1 MSDNQNNKIEFPVD
15 LVYLWVDGS
24 DKEWLA
30 KKQLYLKTSEKFL
43 KEEAVAECRAKD
55 NDELKMSLRCVEKYL
70 PWINKIFIV
79 TDNQIPKWLD
89 TTNPRIKVIFHKD
102 FIPEKI
108 LPTFNS
114 SAIELYLHLIPGLSE
129 HFLYANDD
137 MFINCKLSPEF
148 FFTSDGKPIIR
159 MQKSLCKKLASKST
173 YSYMVLK
180 MQELINKRFGKYYN
194 FEPHHN
200 IDSYTKTICLKCE
213 QEFAKEYKTRE
224 QYRFRADEDTHRS
237 IISYYALATGQ
248 AKLKV
253 IPRTDFHLP
262 FGTTFFNKLTGRYG
276 VDSKY
281 LGIEKSDLEKRFYYV
296 NPKLFCFN
304 DNDRAAEFDRINAK
318 KFLKKLLPEKSSF
331 EKDVENPLI
340 SIIVPV
346 YNVEKYLRQC
356 LETLINQTYKNIEI
370 ICINNGSTDKSSEIL
385 VEFTQKDS
393 RVKIITQEKSGVS
406 TARNSGLKIASG
418 DYIMFV
424 DSDDWTEIDACEKL
438 VSEAQLTGTD
448 VVLFSHYDVFP
459 NSKNL
464 YDISKNCKK
473 SYYKFDNIDDY
484 IKNIIYAPGILCD
497 KFYRKDF
504 IKNITFISGL
514 AQAEDMLFWFEVLY
528 NKPAI
533 SVLNKPLYNYRN
545 ISASSI
551 LNTFESSIK
560 KYDKTYELLKQSNLF
575 KNASKEGQMYLTDK
589 CMNYFCWMWVKH
601 KNKRDIIFAEIQ
613 KYLKEYDNFD
623 KISVKNLTNYKKLQK
638 IIKSYKNR
646 KFNEF
651 VGKIFSIR
659 NDAAREYKIITL
671 LGLEYKKPIAQ
682 RGSIN

>member
-30 KKQLYLKTSEKFL
+30 KKELYLKNSGKIL
-43 KEEAVAECRAKD
+43 GNEAVAECRAKD
-55 NDELKMSLRCVEKYL
+55 NDELKMSLRCVEKYM

-89 TTNPRIKVIFHKD
+89 TTNPKIQVVFHKD
-102 FIPEKI
+102 FMPEEI

-114 SAIELYLHLIPGLSE
+114 ASIEMYLHKIPNLSE
-129 HFLYANDD
+129 HFIYANDD
-137 MFINCKLSPEF
+137 MFINQKLTPDF
-148 FFTSDGKPIIR
+148 FFTKEGMPVIR
-159 MQKSLCKKLASKST
+159 LQKSICKKLAEKSV
-173 YSYMVLK
+173 YSYTILK
-180 MQELINKRFGKYYN
+180 MQELIKQEYGIFYDL
-194 FEPHHN
+194 EPHHN
-200 IDSYTKTICLKCE
+200 LDTYTKSICSECE
-213 QEFAKEYKTRE
+213 NKFEYVTNNKFRE
-224 QYRFRADEDTHRS
+224 KNDTQRS
-237 IISYYALATGQ
+237 LISFYALATGQ

-262 FGTTFFNKLTGRYG
+262 FGTTLFNKLTGRYG

-304 DNDRAAEFDRINAK
+304 DNDRAAESDRINAK
-318 KFLKKLLPEKSSF
+318 RFLRKLMPEKSSF
-331 EKDVENPLI
+331 EKEVENPLI

-356 LETLINQTYKNIEI
+356 LESLINQTYKNIEI
-370 ICINNGSTDKSSEIL
+370 ICINNGSKDKSSEIL
-385 VEFTQKDS
+385 VEFAQKDS
-393 RVKIITQEKSGVS
+393 RIKIITQEKSGVS
-406 TARNSGLKIASG
+406 AARNSGLKIASG

-438 VSEAQLTGTD
+438 ITEAKLTGAD

-459 NSKNL
+459 NKKNL

-484 IKNIIYAPGILCD
+484 IKNIIYAPGILWD
-497 KFYRKDF
+497 KFCRKDF
-504 IKNITFISGL
+504 IENIAFIPDL
-514 AQAEDMLFWFEVLY
+514 AQSEDMLFWFEVLY

-533 SVLNKPLYNYRN
+533 SVFNQALYNYRN
-545 ISASSI
+545 ISVSSI
-551 LNTFESSIK
+551 LNAFENSIK
-560 KYDKTYELLKQSNLF
+560 KYGKAHELLKQSNLY
-575 KNASKEGQMYLTDK
+575 KNASKEGRMYLTDRN
-589 CMNYFCWMWVKH
+589 MNYFCWMWVKH
-601 KNKRDIIFAEIQ
+601 KNKRDIIFDEIQ
-613 KYLKEYDNFD
+613 KYLKEYNDFD
-623 KISVKNLTNYKKLQK
+623 KNSVKNLTNYKKLEK

-651 VGKIFSIR
+651 VGKIFSIK
-659 NDAAREYKIITL
+659 NDAKREYKIITL
-671 LGLEYKKPIAQ
+671 LGLEYKQPIAHK
-682 RGSIN
+682 GSI

>member
-30 KKQLYLKTSEKFL
+30 KKELYLKNSGKIL
-43 KEEAVAECRAKD
+43 GNEAVAECRAKD
-55 NDELKMSLRCVEKYL
+55 NDELKMSLRCVEKYM

-89 TTNPRIKVIFHKD
+89 TTNPKIQVVFHKD
-102 FIPEKI
+102 FMPEEI

-114 SAIELYLHLIPGLSE
+114 ASIEMYLHKIPNLSE
-129 HFLYANDD
+129 HFIYANDD
-137 MFINCKLSPEF
+137 MFINQKLTPDF
-148 FFTSDGKPIIR
+148 FFTKEGMPVIR
-159 MQKSLCKKLASKST
+159 LQKSICKKLAEKSV
-173 YSYMVLK
+173 YSYTILK
-180 MQELINKRFGKYYN
+180 MQELIKQEYGIFYDL
-194 FEPHHN
+194 EPHHN
-200 IDSYTKTICLKCE
+200 LDTYTKSICSECE
-213 QEFAKEYKTRE
+213 NKFEYVTNNKFRE
-224 QYRFRADEDTHRS
+224 KNDTQRS
-237 IISYYALATGQ
+237 LISLYALATGQ

-262 FGTTFFNKLTGRYG
+262 FGTTLFNKLTGRYG

-304 DNDRAAEFDRINAK
+304 DNDRAAESDRINAK
-318 KFLKKLLPEKSSF
+318 RFLRKLMPEKSSF

-356 LETLINQTYKNIEI
+356 LESLINQTYKNIEI

-385 VEFTQKDS
+385 VEFAQKDS
-393 RVKIITQEKSGVS
+393 RIKIITQEKSGVS
-406 TARNSGLKIASG
+406 AARNSGLKIASG

-438 VSEAQLTGTD
+438 ITEAKLTGAD

-459 NSKNL
+459 NKKNL

-484 IKNIIYAPGILCD
+484 IKNIIYAPGILWD
-497 KFYRKDF
+497 KFCRKDF
-504 IKNITFISGL
+504 IENIAFIPDL
-514 AQAEDMLFWFEVLY
+514 AQSEDMLFWFEVLY

-533 SVLNKPLYNYRN
+533 SVFNQALYNYRN
-545 ISASSI
+545 ISVSSI
-551 LNTFESSIK
+551 LNAFENSIK
-560 KYDKTYELLKQSNLF
+560 KYGKAHELLKQSNLY
-575 KNASKEGQMYLTDK
+575 KNASKEGRMYLTDRN
-589 CMNYFCWMWVKH
+589 MNYFCWMWVKH
-601 KNKRDIIFAEIQ
+601 KNKRDIIFDEIQ
-613 KYLKEYDNFD
+613 KYLKEYNDFD
-623 KISVKNLTNYKKLQK
+623 KNSVKNLTNYKKLKK

-651 VGKIFSIR
+651 VGKIFSIK
-659 NDAAREYKIITL
+659 NDAKREYKIITL
-671 LGLEYKKPIAQ
+671 LGLEYKQPIAHK
-682 RGSIN
+682 GSIS

>member
-1 MSDNQNNKIEFPVD
+1 MSGNQNNKIEFPVD

-24 DKEWLA
+24 DNEWLA
-30 KKQLYLKTSEKFL
+30 KKELYLKDSGGFL
-43 KEEAVAECRAKD
+43 GNEAVSECRSRD
-55 NDELKMSLRCVEKYL
+55 NDELKMSLRSIAKYL

-89 TTNPRIKVIFHKD
+89 TTNPKIQVVFHKD
-102 FIPEKI
+102 FIPENI

-114 SAIELYLHLIPGLSE
+114 ASIEMYLHRIPGLAE
-129 HFLYANDD
+129 HFIYANDD
-137 MFINCKLSPEF
+137 MFINSELPANF
-148 FFTSDGKPIIR
+148 FFTKNGLPIIR
-159 MQKSLCKKLASKST
+159 LQKSTCKKLAGKSI
-173 YSYMVLK
+173 YSYTVLK
-180 MQELINKRFGKYYN
+180 MQELIKQEYGIFYDL
-194 FEPHHN
+194 EPHHN
-200 IDSYTKTICLKCE
+200 IDTYTKSICLECE
-213 QEFAKEYKTRE
+213 NKFEYLTNNK
-224 QYRFRADEDTHRS
+224 FRGKNDTQRS
-237 IISYYALATGQ
+237 LISFYALATGQ

-304 DNDRAAEFDRINAK
+304 DNDRATESDRINAK
-318 KFLKKLLPEKSSF
+318 RFLRKLMPEKSYF
-331 EKDVENPLI
+331 EKDIENPLI

-356 LETLINQTYKNIEI
+356 LESLINQTYKNIEI
-370 ICINNGSTDKSSEIL
+370 ICINDGSTDKSSEIL

-438 VSEAQLTGTD
+438 VSGAQLTGTD

-514 AQAEDMLFWFEVLY
+514 AQSEDMLFWFEVLY

-575 KNASKEGQMYLTDK
+575 KNASKGGQMYLTDK

-638 IIKSYKNR
+638 IINSYKNR

-651 VGKIFSIR
+651 VGKIFSIK

>member
-30 KKQLYLKTSEKFL
+30 KKELYLENSGKIL
-43 KEEAVAECRAKD
+43 GNEAVAECRAKD
-55 NDELKMSLRCVEKYL
+55 NDELKMSLRCVEKYM

-89 TTNPRIKVIFHKD
+89 TTNPKIQVVFHKD
-102 FIPEKI
+102 FMPEEI

-114 SAIELYLHLIPGLSE
+114 ASIEMYLHKIPNLSE
-129 HFLYANDD
+129 HFIYANDD
-137 MFINCKLSPEF
+137 MFINQKLTPDF
-148 FFTSDGKPIIR
+148 FFTKEGMPVIR
-159 MQKSLCKKLASKST
+159 LQKSICKKLAEKSV
-173 YSYMVLK
+173 YSYTILK
-180 MQELINKRFGKYYN
+180 MQELIKQEYGIFYDL
-194 FEPHHN
+194 EPHHN
-200 IDSYTKTICLKCE
+200 LDTYTKSICSECE
-213 QEFAKEYKTRE
+213 NKFEYVTNNKFRE
-224 QYRFRADEDTHRS
+224 KNDTQRS
-237 IISYYALATGQ
+237 LISLYALATGQ

-262 FGTTFFNKLTGRYG
+262 FGTTLFNKLTGRYG

-304 DNDRAAEFDRINAK
+304 DNDRAAESDRINAK
-318 KFLKKLLPEKSSF
+318 RFLRKLMPEKSSF

-356 LETLINQTYKNIEI
+356 LESLINQTYKNIEI

-385 VEFTQKDS
+385 VEFAQKDS
-393 RVKIITQEKSGVS
+393 RIKIITQEKSGVS
-406 TARNSGLKIASG
+406 AARNSGLKIASG

-438 VSEAQLTGTD
+438 ITEAKLTGAD

-459 NSKNL
+459 NKKNL

-484 IKNIIYAPGILCD
+484 IKNIIYAPGILWD
-497 KFYRKDF
+497 KFCRKDF
-504 IKNITFISGL
+504 IKNIAFIPDL
-514 AQAEDMLFWFEVLY
+514 AQSEDMLFWFEVLY

-533 SVLNKPLYNYRN
+533 SVFNQALYNYRN
-545 ISASSI
+545 ISVSSI
-551 LNTFESSIK
+551 LNAFENSIK
-560 KYDKTYELLKQSNLF
+560 KYGKAHELLKQSNLF
-575 KNASKEGQMYLTDK
+575 KNASKEGQMYLTDRN
-589 CMNYFCWMWVKH
+589 MNYFCWMWVKH

-613 KYLKEYDNFD
+613 KYLTEYNDYD
-623 KISVKNLTNYKKLQK
+623 KKSVKNLTNHKKLKK
-638 IIKSYKNR
+638 IIKSYRNR

-651 VGKIFSIR
+651 VGKIFSIK

-671 LGLEYKKPIAQ
+671 LGLEYKQPIAH
-682 RGSIN
+682 RGSIS

>member
-30 KKQLYLKTSEKFL
+30 KKELYLKNSGKIL
-43 KEEAVAECRAKD
+43 GNEAVAECRAKD
-55 NDELKMSLRCVEKYL
+55 NDELKMSLRCVEKYM

-89 TTNPRIKVIFHKD
+89 TTNPKIQVVFHKD
-102 FIPEKI
+102 FMPEEI

-114 SAIELYLHLIPGLSE
+114 ASIEMYLHKIPNLSE
-129 HFLYANDD
+129 HFIYANDD
-137 MFINCKLSPEF
+137 MFINQKLTPDF
-148 FFTSDGKPIIR
+148 FFTKEGMPVIR
-159 MQKSLCKKLASKST
+159 LQKSICKKLAEKSV
-173 YSYMVLK
+173 YSYTILK
-180 MQELINKRFGKYYN
+180 MQELIKQEYGIFYDL
-194 FEPHHN
+194 EPHHN
-200 IDSYTKTICLKCE
+200 LDTYTKSICSECE
-213 QEFAKEYKTRE
+213 NKFEYVTNNKFRE
-224 QYRFRADEDTHRS
+224 KNDTQRS
-237 IISYYALATGQ
+237 LISLYALATGQ

-262 FGTTFFNKLTGRYG
+262 FGTTLFNKLTGRYG

-304 DNDRAAEFDRINAK
+304 DNDRAAESDRINAK
-318 KFLKKLLPEKSSF
+318 RFLRKLMPEKSSF
-331 EKDVENPLI
+331 EKEVENPLI

-356 LETLINQTYKNIEI
+356 LESLINQTYKNIEI
-370 ICINNGSTDKSSEIL
+370 ICINNGSKDKSSEIL
-385 VEFTQKDS
+385 VEFAQKDS
-393 RVKIITQEKSGVS
+393 RIKIITQEKSGVS
-406 TARNSGLKIASG
+406 AARNSGLKIASG

-424 DSDDWTEIDACEKL
+424 DSDDWAEIDACEKL
-438 VSEAQLTGTD
+438 ITEAKLTGAD

-459 NSKNL
+459 NKKNL

-484 IKNIIYAPGILCD
+484 IKNIIYAPGILWD
-497 KFYRKDF
+497 KFCRKDF
-504 IKNITFISGL
+504 IENIAFIPDL
-514 AQAEDMLFWFEVLY
+514 AQSEDMLFWFEVLY

-533 SVLNKPLYNYRN
+533 SVFNQALYNYRN
-545 ISASSI
+545 ISVSSI
-551 LNTFESSIK
+551 LNAFENSIK
-560 KYDKTYELLKQSNLF
+560 KYGKAHELLKQSNLY
-575 KNASKEGQMYLTDK
+575 KNASKEGRMYLTDRN
-589 CMNYFCWMWVKH
+589 MNYFCWMWVKH
-601 KNKRDIIFAEIQ
+601 KNKRDIIFDEIQ
-613 KYLKEYDNFD
+613 KYLKEYNDFD
-623 KISVKNLTNYKKLQK
+623 KNSVKNLTNYKKLKK

-651 VGKIFSIR
+651 VGKIFSIK
-659 NDAAREYKIITL
+659 NDAKREYKIITL
-671 LGLEYKKPIAQ
+671 LGLEYKQPIAHK
-682 RGSIN
+682 GSI

>member
-30 KKQLYLKTSEKFL
+30 KKELYLKNSGKIL
-43 KEEAVAECRAKD
+43 GNEAVAECRAKD
-55 NDELKMSLRCVEKYL
+55 NDELKMSLRCVEKYM

-89 TTNPRIKVIFHKD
+89 TTNPKIQVVFHKD
-102 FIPEKI
+102 FMPEEI

-114 SAIELYLHLIPGLSE
+114 ASIEMYLHKIPNLSE
-129 HFLYANDD
+129 HFIYANDD
-137 MFINCKLSPEF
+137 MFINQKLTPDF
-148 FFTSDGKPIIR
+148 FFTKEGMPVIR
-159 MQKSLCKKLASKST
+159 LQKSICKKLAEKSV
-173 YSYMVLK
+173 YSYTILK
-180 MQELINKRFGKYYN
+180 MQELIKQEYGIFYDL
-194 FEPHHN
+194 EPHHN
-200 IDSYTKTICLKCE
+200 LDTYTKSICSECE
-213 QEFAKEYKTRE
+213 NKFEYVTNNKFRE
-224 QYRFRADEDTHRS
+224 KNDTQRS
-237 IISYYALATGQ
+237 LISLYALATGQ

-262 FGTTFFNKLTGRYG
+262 FGTTLFNKLTGRYG

-304 DNDRAAEFDRINAK
+304 DNDRAAESDRINAK
-318 KFLKKLLPEKSSF
+318 RFLRKLMPEKSSF
-331 EKDVENPLI
+331 EKEVENPLI

-356 LETLINQTYKNIEI
+356 LENLINQTYKNIEI

-385 VEFTQKDS
+385 VEFAQKDS
-393 RVKIITQEKSGVS
+393 RIKIITQEKSGVS
-406 TARNSGLKIASG
+406 AARNSGLKIASG

-438 VSEAQLTGTD
+438 ITEAKLTGAD

-459 NSKNL
+459 NKKNL

-484 IKNIIYAPGILCD
+484 IKNIIYAPGILWD
-497 KFYRKDF
+497 KFCRKDF
-504 IKNITFISGL
+504 IENIAFIPDL
-514 AQAEDMLFWFEVLY
+514 AQSEDMLFWFEVLY

-533 SVLNKPLYNYRN
+533 SVFNQALYNYRN
-545 ISASSI
+545 ISVSSI
-551 LNTFESSIK
+551 LNAFENSIK
-560 KYDKTYELLKQSNLF
+560 KYGKAHELLKQSNLY
-575 KNASKEGQMYLTDK
+575 KNASKEGRMYLTDRN
-589 CMNYFCWMWVKH
+589 MNYFCWMWVKH
-601 KNKRDIIFAEIQ
+601 KNKRDIIFDEIQ
-613 KYLKEYDNFD
+613 KYLKEYNDFD
-623 KISVKNLTNYKKLQK
+623 KNSVKNLTNYKKLKK

-651 VGKIFSIR
+651 VGKIFSIK
-659 NDAAREYKIITL
+659 NDAKREYKIITL
-671 LGLEYKKPIAQ
+671 LGLEYKQPIAHK
-682 RGSIN
+682 GSI

>member
-30 KKQLYLKTSEKFL
+30 KKELYLKNSGKIL
-43 KEEAVAECRAKD
+43 GNEAVAECRAKD
-55 NDELKMSLRCVEKYL
+55 NDELKISLRCVEKYM

-89 TTNPRIKVIFHKD
+89 TTNPKIQVVFHKD
-102 FIPEKI
+102 FMPEEI

-114 SAIELYLHLIPGLSE
+114 ASIEMYLHKIPNLSE
-129 HFLYANDD
+129 HFIYANDD
-137 MFINCKLSPEF
+137 MFINQKLTPDF
-148 FFTSDGKPIIR
+148 FFTKEGMPVIR
-159 MQKSLCKKLASKST
+159 LQKSICKKLAEKSV
-173 YSYMVLK
+173 YSYTILK
-180 MQELINKRFGKYYN
+180 MQELIKQEYGIFYDL
-194 FEPHHN
+194 EPHHN
-200 IDSYTKTICLKCE
+200 LDTYTKSICSECE
-213 QEFAKEYKTRE
+213 NKFEYVTNNKFRE
-224 QYRFRADEDTHRS
+224 KNDTQRS
-237 IISYYALATGQ
+237 LISLYALATGQ

-262 FGTTFFNKLTGRYG
+262 FGTTLFNKLTGRYG

-304 DNDRAAEFDRINAK
+304 DNDRAAESDRINAK
-318 KFLKKLLPEKSSF
+318 RFLRKLMPEKSSF
-331 EKDVENPLI
+331 EKEVENPLI

-356 LETLINQTYKNIEI
+356 LESLINQTYKNIEI
-370 ICINNGSTDKSSEIL
+370 ICINNGSKDKSSEIL
-385 VEFTQKDS
+385 VEFAQKDS
-393 RVKIITQEKSGVS
+393 RIKIITQEKSGVS
-406 TARNSGLKIASG
+406 AARNSGLKIASG

-438 VSEAQLTGTD
+438 ITEAKLTGAD

-459 NSKNL
+459 NKKNL

-484 IKNIIYAPGILCD
+484 IKNIIYAPGILWD
-497 KFYRKDF
+497 KFCRKDF
-504 IKNITFISGL
+504 IENIAFIPDL
-514 AQAEDMLFWFEVLY
+514 AQSEDMLFWFEVLY

-533 SVLNKPLYNYRN
+533 SVFNQALYNYRN
-545 ISASSI
+545 ISVSSI
-551 LNTFESSIK
+551 LNAFENSIK
-560 KYDKTYELLKQSNLF
+560 KYGKAHELLKQSNLY
-575 KNASKEGQMYLTDK
+575 KNASKEGRMYLTDRN
-589 CMNYFCWMWVKH
+589 MNYFCWMWVKH
-601 KNKRDIIFAEIQ
+601 KNKRDIIFDEIQ
-613 KYLKEYDNFD
+613 KYLKEYNDFD
-623 KISVKNLTNYKKLQK
+623 KNSVKNLTNYKKLEK

-651 VGKIFSIR
+651 VGKIFSIK
-659 NDAAREYKIITL
+659 NDAKREYKIITL
-671 LGLEYKKPIAQ
+671 LGLEYKQPIAHK
-682 RGSIN
+682 GSI

>member
-30 KKQLYLKTSEKFL
+30 KKELYLKNSGKIL
-43 KEEAVAECRAKD
+43 GNEAVAECRAKD
-55 NDELKMSLRCVEKYL
+55 NDELKISLRCVEKYM

-89 TTNPRIKVIFHKD
+89 TTNPKIQVVFHKD
-102 FIPEKI
+102 FMPEEI

-114 SAIELYLHLIPGLSE
+114 ASIEMYLHKIPNLSE
-129 HFLYANDD
+129 HFIYANDD
-137 MFINCKLSPEF
+137 MFINQKLTPDF
-148 FFTSDGKPIIR
+148 FFTKEGMPVIR
-159 MQKSLCKKLASKST
+159 LQKSICKKLAEKSV
-173 YSYMVLK
+173 YSYTILK
-180 MQELINKRFGKYYN
+180 MQELIKQEYGIFYDL
-194 FEPHHN
+194 EPHHN
-200 IDSYTKTICLKCE
+200 LDTYTKSICSECE
-213 QEFAKEYKTRE
+213 NKFEYVTNNKFRE
-224 QYRFRADEDTHRS
+224 KNDTQRS
-237 IISYYALATGQ
+237 LISLYALATGQ

-262 FGTTFFNKLTGRYG
+262 FGTTLFNKLTGRYG

-304 DNDRAAEFDRINAK
+304 DNDRAAESDRINAK
-318 KFLKKLLPEKSSF
+318 RFLRKLMPEKSSF
-331 EKDVENPLI
+331 EKEVENPLI

-356 LETLINQTYKNIEI
+356 LESLINQTYKNIEI

-385 VEFTQKDS
+385 VEFAQKDS
-393 RVKIITQEKSGVS
+393 RIKIITQEKSGVS
-406 TARNSGLKIASG
+406 AARNSGLKIASG

-438 VSEAQLTGTD
+438 ITEAKLTGAD

-459 NSKNL
+459 NKKNL

-484 IKNIIYAPGILCD
+484 IKNIIYAPGILWD
-497 KFYRKDF
+497 KFCRKDF
-504 IKNITFISGL
+504 IENIAFIPDL
-514 AQAEDMLFWFEVLY
+514 AQSEDMLFWFEVLY
-528 NKPAI
+528 NKPVI
-533 SVLNKPLYNYRN
+533 SVFNQALYNYRN
-545 ISASSI
+545 ISVSSI
-551 LNTFESSIK
+551 LNAFENSIK
-560 KYDKTYELLKQSNLF
+560 KYGKAHELLKQSNLY
-575 KNASKEGQMYLTDK
+575 KNASKEGRMYLTDRN
-589 CMNYFCWMWVKH
+589 MNYFCWMWVKH
-601 KNKRDIIFAEIQ
+601 KNKRDIIFDEIQ
-613 KYLKEYDNFD
+613 KYLKEYNDFD
-623 KISVKNLTNYKKLQK
+623 KNSVKNLTNYKKLEK

-651 VGKIFSIR
+651 VGKIFSIK
-659 NDAAREYKIITL
+659 NDAKREYKIITL
-671 LGLEYKKPIAQ
+671 LGLEYKQPIAHK
-682 RGSIN
+682 GSI

>member
-30 KKQLYLKTSEKFL
+30 KKELYLKNSGKIL
-43 KEEAVAECRAKD
+43 GNEAVAECRAKD
-55 NDELKMSLRCVEKYL
+55 NDELKMSLRCVEKYM

-89 TTNPRIKVIFHKD
+89 TTNPKIQVVFHKD
-102 FIPEKI
+102 FMPEEI

-114 SAIELYLHLIPGLSE
+114 ASIEMYLHKIPNLSE
-129 HFLYANDD
+129 HFIYANDD
-137 MFINCKLSPEF
+137 MFINQKLTPDF
-148 FFTSDGKPIIR
+148 FFTKEGMPVIR
-159 MQKSLCKKLASKST
+159 LQKSICKKLAEKSV
-173 YSYMVLK
+173 YSYTILK
-180 MQELINKRFGKYYN
+180 MQELIKQEYGIFYDL
-194 FEPHHN
+194 EPHHN
-200 IDSYTKTICLKCE
+200 LDTYTKSICSECE
-213 QEFAKEYKTRE
+213 NKFEYVTNNKFRE
-224 QYRFRADEDTHRS
+224 KNDTQRS
-237 IISYYALATGQ
+237 LISLYALATGQ

-262 FGTTFFNKLTGRYG
+262 FGTTLFNKLTGRYG

-304 DNDRAAEFDRINAK
+304 DNDRAAESDRINAK
-318 KFLKKLLPEKSSF
+318 RFLRKLMPEKSSF
-331 EKDVENPLI
+331 EKEVENPLI

-356 LETLINQTYKNIEI
+356 LESLINQTYKNIEI
-370 ICINNGSTDKSSEIL
+370 ICINNGSKDKSSEIL
-385 VEFTQKDS
+385 VEFAQKDS
-393 RVKIITQEKSGVS
+393 RIKIITQEKSGVS
-406 TARNSGLKIASG
+406 AARNSGLKIASG

-438 VSEAQLTGTD
+438 ITEAKLTGAD

-459 NSKNL
+459 NKKNL

-484 IKNIIYAPGILCD
+484 IKNIIYAPGILWD
-497 KFYRKDF
+497 KFCRKDF
-504 IKNITFISGL
+504 IENIAFIPDL
-514 AQAEDMLFWFEVLY
+514 AQSEDMLFWFEVLY

-533 SVLNKPLYNYRN
+533 SVFNQALYNYRN
-545 ISASSI
+545 ISVSSI
-551 LNTFESSIK
+551 LNAFENSIK
-560 KYDKTYELLKQSNLF
+560 KYGKAHELLKQSNLY
-575 KNASKEGQMYLTDK
+575 KNASKEGRMYLTDRN
-589 CMNYFCWMWVKH
+589 MNYFCWMWVKH
-601 KNKRDIIFAEIQ
+601 KNKRDIIFDEIQ
-613 KYLKEYDNFD
+613 KYLKEYNDFD
-623 KISVKNLTNYKKLQK
+623 KNSVKNLTNYKKLEK

-651 VGKIFSIR
+651 VGKIFSIK
-659 NDAAREYKIITL
+659 NDAKREYKIITL
-671 LGLEYKKPIAQ
+671 LGLEYKQPIAHK
-682 RGSIN
+682 GSI

>member
-30 KKQLYLKTSEKFL
+30 KKELYLKNSGKIL
-43 KEEAVAECRAKD
+43 GNEAVAECRAKD
-55 NDELKMSLRCVEKYL
+55 NDELKISLRCVEKYM

-89 TTNPRIKVIFHKD
+89 TTNPKIQVVFHKD
-102 FIPEKI
+102 FMPEEI

-114 SAIELYLHLIPGLSE
+114 ASIEMYLHKIPNLSE
-129 HFLYANDD
+129 HFIYANDD
-137 MFINCKLSPEF
+137 MFINQKLTPDF
-148 FFTSDGKPIIR
+148 FFTKEGMPVIR
-159 MQKSLCKKLASKST
+159 LQKSICKKLAEKSV
-173 YSYMVLK
+173 YSYTILK
-180 MQELINKRFGKYYN
+180 MQELIKQEYGIFYDL
-194 FEPHHN
+194 EPHHN
-200 IDSYTKTICLKCE
+200 LDTYTKSICSECE
-213 QEFAKEYKTRE
+213 NKFEYVTNNKFRE
-224 QYRFRADEDTHRS
+224 KNDTQRS
-237 IISYYALATGQ
+237 LISLYALATGQ

-262 FGTTFFNKLTGRYG
+262 FGTTLFNKLTGRYG

-304 DNDRAAEFDRINAK
+304 DNDRAAESDRINAK
-318 KFLKKLLPEKSSF
+318 RFLRKLMPEKSSF
-331 EKDVENPLI
+331 EKEVENPLI

-356 LETLINQTYKNIEI
+356 LESLINQTYKNIEI
-370 ICINNGSTDKSSEIL
+370 ICINNGSKDKSSEIL
-385 VEFTQKDS
+385 VEFAQKDS
-393 RVKIITQEKSGVS
+393 RIKIITQEKSGVS
-406 TARNSGLKIASG
+406 AARNSGLKIASG

-438 VSEAQLTGTD
+438 ITEAKLTGAD

-459 NSKNL
+459 NKKNL

-484 IKNIIYAPGILCD
+484 IKNIIYAPGILWD
-497 KFYRKDF
+497 KFCRKDF
-504 IKNITFISGL
+504 IENIAFIPDL
-514 AQAEDMLFWFEVLY
+514 AQSEDMLFWFEVLY
-528 NKPAI
+528 NKPVI
-533 SVLNKPLYNYRN
+533 SVFNQALYNYRN
-545 ISASSI
+545 ISVSSI
-551 LNTFESSIK
+551 LNAFENSIK
-560 KYDKTYELLKQSNLF
+560 KYGKAHELLKQSNLY
-575 KNASKEGQMYLTDK
+575 KNASKEGRMYLTDRN
-589 CMNYFCWMWVKH
+589 MNYFCWMWVKH
-601 KNKRDIIFAEIQ
+601 KNKRDIIFDEIQ
-613 KYLKEYDNFD
+613 KYLKEYNDFD
-623 KISVKNLTNYKKLQK
+623 KNSVKNLTNYKKLEK

-651 VGKIFSIR
+651 VGKIFSIK
-659 NDAAREYKIITL
+659 NDAKREYKIITL
-671 LGLEYKKPIAQ
+671 LGLEYKQPIAHK
-682 RGSIN
+682 GSI

>member
-30 KKQLYLKTSEKFL
+30 KKELYLKNSGKIL
-43 KEEAVAECRAKD
+43 GNEAVAECRAKD
-55 NDELKMSLRCVEKYL
+55 NDELKMSLRCVEKYM

-89 TTNPRIKVIFHKD
+89 TTNPKIQVVFHKD
-102 FIPEKI
+102 FMPEEI

-114 SAIELYLHLIPGLSE
+114 ASIEMYLHKIPNLSE
-129 HFLYANDD
+129 HFIYANDD
-137 MFINCKLSPEF
+137 MFINQKLTPDF
-148 FFTSDGKPIIR
+148 FFTKEGMPVIR
-159 MQKSLCKKLASKST
+159 LQKSICKKLAEKSV
-173 YSYMVLK
+173 YSYTILK
-180 MQELINKRFGKYYN
+180 MQELIKQEYGIFYDL
-194 FEPHHN
+194 EPHHN
-200 IDSYTKTICLKCE
+200 LDTYTKSICSGCE
-213 QEFAKEYKTRE
+213 NKFEYVTNNKFRE
-224 QYRFRADEDTHRS
+224 KNDTQRS
-237 IISYYALATGQ
+237 LISFYALATGQ

-262 FGTTFFNKLTGRYG
+262 FGTTLFNKLTGRYG

-304 DNDRAAEFDRINAK
+304 DNDRAAESDRINAK
-318 KFLKKLLPEKSSF
+318 RFLSKLMPEKSSF

-356 LETLINQTYKNIEI
+356 LESLINQTYKNIEI

-385 VEFTQKDS
+385 VEFAQKDS
-393 RVKIITQEKSGVS
+393 RIKIITQEKSGVS
-406 TARNSGLKIASG
+406 AARNSGLKIASG

-438 VSEAQLTGTD
+438 ITEAKLTGAD
-448 VVLFSHYDVFP
+448 VVLFSHYDIFP
-459 NSKNL
+459 NKKNL

-484 IKNIIYAPGILCD
+484 IKNIIYAPGILWD
-497 KFYRKDF
+497 KFCRKDF
-504 IKNITFISGL
+504 IENIAFIPDL
-514 AQAEDMLFWFEVLY
+514 AQSEDMLFWFEVLY
-528 NKPAI
+528 NKPVI
-533 SVLNKPLYNYRN
+533 SVFNQPLYNYRN
-545 ISASSI
+545 ISVSSI
-551 LNTFESSIK
+551 LNAFENSIK
-560 KYDKTYELLKQSNLF
+560 KYGKAHELLKQSNLY
-575 KNASKEGQMYLTDK
+575 KNASKEGRMYLTDRN
-589 CMNYFCWMWVKH
+589 MNYFCWMWVKH
-601 KNKRDIIFAEIQ
+601 KNKRDIIFDEIQ
-613 KYLKEYDNFD
+613 KYLKEYNDFD
-623 KISVKNLTNYKKLQK
+623 KNSVKNLTNYKKLKK

-651 VGKIFSIR
+651 VGKIFSIK
-659 NDAAREYKIITL
+659 NDAKREYKIITL
-671 LGLEYKKPIAQ
+671 LGLEYKQPIAH
-682 RGSIN
+682 RGSIS

>member
-30 KKQLYLKTSEKFL
+30 KKELYLKNSGKIL
-43 KEEAVAECRAKD
+43 GNEAVAECRAKD
-55 NDELKMSLRCVEKYL
+55 NDELKMSLRCVEKYM

-89 TTNPRIKVIFHKD
+89 TTNPKIQVVFHKD
-102 FIPEKI
+102 FMPEEI

-114 SAIELYLHLIPGLSE
+114 ASIEMYLHKIPNLSE
-129 HFLYANDD
+129 HFIYANDD
-137 MFINCKLSPEF
+137 MFINQKLTPDF
-148 FFTSDGKPIIR
+148 FFTKEGMPVIR
-159 MQKSLCKKLASKST
+159 LQKSICKKLAEKSV
-173 YSYMVLK
+173 YSYTILK
-180 MQELINKRFGKYYN
+180 MQELIKQEYGIFYDL
-194 FEPHHN
+194 EPHHN
-200 IDSYTKTICLKCE
+200 LDTYTKSICSECE
-213 QEFAKEYKTRE
+213 NKFEYVTNNKFRE
-224 QYRFRADEDTHRS
+224 KNDTQRS
-237 IISYYALATGQ
+237 LISLYALATGQ

-262 FGTTFFNKLTGRYG
+262 FGTTLFNKLTGRYG

-304 DNDRAAEFDRINAK
+304 DNDRAAESDRINAK
-318 KFLKKLLPEKSSF
+318 RFLRKLMPEKSSF
-331 EKDVENPLI
+331 EKEVENPLI

-356 LETLINQTYKNIEI
+356 LESLINQTYKNIEI

-385 VEFTQKDS
+385 VEFAQKDS
-393 RVKIITQEKSGVS
+393 RIKIITQEKSGVS
-406 TARNSGLKIASG
+406 AARNSGLKIASG

-438 VSEAQLTGTD
+438 ITEAKLTGAD

-459 NSKNL
+459 NKKNL

-484 IKNIIYAPGILCD
+484 IKNIIYAPGILWD
-497 KFYRKDF
+497 KFCRKDF
-504 IKNITFISGL
+504 IENIAFIPDL
-514 AQAEDMLFWFEVLY
+514 AQSEDMLFWFEVLY
-528 NKPAI
+528 NKPVI
-533 SVLNKPLYNYRN
+533 SVFNQALYNYRN
-545 ISASSI
+545 ISVSSI
-551 LNTFESSIK
+551 LNAFENSIK
-560 KYDKTYELLKQSNLF
+560 KYGKAHELLKQSNLY
-575 KNASKEGQMYLTDK
+575 KNASKEGRMYLTDRN
-589 CMNYFCWMWVKH
+589 MNYFCWMWVKH
-601 KNKRDIIFAEIQ
+601 KNKRDIIFDEIQ
-613 KYLKEYDNFD
+613 KYLKEYNDFD
-623 KISVKNLTNYKKLQK
+623 KNSVKNLTNYKKLEK

-651 VGKIFSIR
+651 VGKIFSIK
-659 NDAAREYKIITL
+659 NDAKREYKIITL
-671 LGLEYKKPIAQ
+671 LGLEYKQPIAHK
-682 RGSIN
+682 GSI

>member
-30 KKQLYLKTSEKFL
+30 KKELYLKNSGKIL
-43 KEEAVAECRAKD
+43 GNEAVAECRAKD
-55 NDELKMSLRCVEKYL
+55 NDELKMSLRCVEKYM

-89 TTNPRIKVIFHKD
+89 TTNPKIQVVFHKD
-102 FIPEKI
+102 FMPEEI

-114 SAIELYLHLIPGLSE
+114 ASIEMYLHKIPNLSE
-129 HFLYANDD
+129 HFIYANDD
-137 MFINCKLSPEF
+137 MFINQKLTPDF
-148 FFTSDGKPIIR
+148 FFTKEGMPVIR
-159 MQKSLCKKLASKST
+159 LQKSICKKLAEKSV
-173 YSYMVLK
+173 YSYTILK
-180 MQELINKRFGKYYN
+180 MQELIKQEYGIFYDL
-194 FEPHHN
+194 EPHHN
-200 IDSYTKTICLKCE
+200 LDTYTKSICSECE
-213 QEFAKEYKTRE
+213 NKFEYVTNNKFRE
-224 QYRFRADEDTHRS
+224 KNDTQRS
-237 IISYYALATGQ
+237 LISLYALATGQ

-262 FGTTFFNKLTGRYG
+262 FGTTLFNKLTGRYG

-304 DNDRAAEFDRINAK
+304 DNDRAAESDRINAK
-318 KFLKKLLPEKSSF
+318 RFLRKLMPEKSSF
-331 EKDVENPLI
+331 EKEVENPLI

-356 LETLINQTYKNIEI
+356 LESLINQTYKNIEI
-370 ICINNGSTDKSSEIL
+370 ICINNGSKDKSSEIL
-385 VEFTQKDS
+385 VEFAQKDS
-393 RVKIITQEKSGVS
+393 RIKIITQEKSGVS
-406 TARNSGLKIASG
+406 AARNSGLKIASG

-438 VSEAQLTGTD
+438 ITEAKLTGAD
-448 VVLFSHYDVFP
+448 VVLFSHYDIFP
-459 NSKNL
+459 NKKNL

-484 IKNIIYAPGILCD
+484 IKNIIYAPGILWD
-497 KFYRKDF
+497 KFCRKDF
-504 IKNITFISGL
+504 IENIAFIPDL
-514 AQAEDMLFWFEVLY
+514 AQSEDMLFWFEVLY

-533 SVLNKPLYNYRN
+533 SVFNQALYNYRN
-545 ISASSI
+545 ISVSSI
-551 LNTFESSIK
+551 LNAFENSIK
-560 KYDKTYELLKQSNLF
+560 KYGKAHELLKQSNLY
-575 KNASKEGQMYLTDK
+575 KNASKEGRMYLTDRN
-589 CMNYFCWMWVKH
+589 MNYFCWMWVKH
-601 KNKRDIIFAEIQ
+601 KNKRDIIFDEIQ
-613 KYLKEYDNFD
+613 KYLKEYNDFD
-623 KISVKNLTNYKKLQK
+623 KNSVKNLTNYKKLKK

-651 VGKIFSIR
+651 VGKIFSIK
-659 NDAAREYKIITL
+659 NDAKREYKIITL
-671 LGLEYKKPIAQ
+671 LGLEYKQPIAH
-682 RGSIN
+682 RGSI

>member
-1 MSDNQNNKIEFPVD
+1 MSGNRNNKIEFPVD

-24 DKEWLA
+24 DNEWLA
-30 KKQLYLKTSEKFL
+30 KKELYLKDSGGFL
-43 KEEAVAECRAKD
+43 GNEAVSECRSRD
-55 NDELKMSLRCVEKYL
+55 NDELKMSLRSVAKYL

-89 TTNPRIKVIFHKD
+89 TTNPKIQVVFHKD
-102 FIPEKI
+102 FIPENI

-114 SAIELYLHLIPGLSE
+114 ASIEMYLHRIPGLAE
-129 HFLYANDD
+129 HFIYANDD
-137 MFINCKLSPEF
+137 MFINSELPANF
-148 FFTSDGKPIIR
+148 FFTKNGLPIIR
-159 MQKSLCKKLASKST
+159 LQKSTCKKLAGKSI
-173 YSYMVLK
+173 YSYTVLK
-180 MQELINKRFGKYYN
+180 MQELIKQEYGIFYDL
-194 FEPHHN
+194 EPHHN
-200 IDSYTKTICLKCE
+200 IDTYTKSICLECE
-213 QEFAKEYKTRE
+213 NKFEYLTNNK
-224 QYRFRADEDTHRS
+224 FRGENDTQRS
-237 IISYYALATGQ
+237 LISFYALATGQ

-304 DNDRAAEFDRINAK
+304 DNDRATESDRINTK
-318 KFLKKLLPEKSSF
+318 RFLRKLMPEKSYF
-331 EKDVENPLI
+331 EKDIENPLI

-356 LETLINQTYKNIEI
+356 LESLIKQTYKNIEI
-370 ICINNGSTDKSSEIL
+370 ICINDGSTDKSSEIL

-514 AQAEDMLFWFEVLY
+514 AQSEDMLFWFEVLY

-601 KNKRDIIFAEIQ
+601 KNKRDIIFVEIQ

-638 IIKSYKNR
+638 IINSYKNR

-651 VGKIFSIR
+651 VGKIFSIK

>member
-30 KKQLYLKTSEKFL
+30 KKELYLKNSGKIL
-43 KEEAVAECRAKD
+43 GNEAVAECRAKD
-55 NDELKMSLRCVEKYL
+55 NDELKMSLRCVEKYM

-89 TTNPRIKVIFHKD
+89 TTNPKIQVVFHKD
-102 FIPEKI
+102 FMPEEI

-114 SAIELYLHLIPGLSE
+114 ASIEMYLHKIPNLSE
-129 HFLYANDD
+129 HFIYANDD
-137 MFINCKLSPEF
+137 MFINQKLTPDF
-148 FFTSDGKPIIR
+148 FFTKEGMPVIR
-159 MQKSLCKKLASKST
+159 LQKSICKKLAEKSV
-173 YSYMVLK
+173 YSYTILK
-180 MQELINKRFGKYYN
+180 MQELIKQEYGIFYDL
-194 FEPHHN
+194 EPHHN
-200 IDSYTKTICLKCE
+200 LDTYTKSICSECE
-213 QEFAKEYKTRE
+213 NKFEYVTNNKFRE
-224 QYRFRADEDTHRS
+224 KNDTQRS
-237 IISYYALATGQ
+237 LISLYALATGQ

-262 FGTTFFNKLTGRYG
+262 FGTTLFNKLTGRYG

-304 DNDRAAEFDRINAK
+304 DNDRAAESDRINAK
-318 KFLKKLLPEKSSF
+318 RFLRKLMPEKSSF
-331 EKDVENPLI
+331 EKEVENPLI

-356 LETLINQTYKNIEI
+356 LESLINQTYKNIEI
-370 ICINNGSTDKSSEIL
+370 ICINNGSKDKSSEIL
-385 VEFTQKDS
+385 VEFAQKDS
-393 RVKIITQEKSGVS
+393 RIKIITQEKSGVS
-406 TARNSGLKIASG
+406 AARNSGLKIASG

-438 VSEAQLTGTD
+438 ITEAKLTGAD

-459 NSKNL
+459 NKKNL

-484 IKNIIYAPGILCD
+484 IKNIIYAPGILWD
-497 KFYRKDF
+497 KFCRKDF
-504 IKNITFISGL
+504 IENIAFIPDL
-514 AQAEDMLFWFEVLY
+514 AQSEDMLFWFEVLY

-533 SVLNKPLYNYRN
+533 SVFNQALYNYRN
-545 ISASSI
+545 ISVSSI
-551 LNTFESSIK
+551 LNAFENSIK
-560 KYDKTYELLKQSNLF
+560 KYGKAHELLKQSNLY
-575 KNASKEGQMYLTDK
+575 KNASKEGRMYLTDRN
-589 CMNYFCWMWVKH
+589 MNYFCWMWVKH
-601 KNKRDIIFAEIQ
+601 KNKRDIIFDEIQ
-613 KYLKEYDNFD
+613 KYLKEYNDFD
-623 KISVKNLTNYKKLQK
+623 KNSVKNLTNYKKLKK

-651 VGKIFSIR
+651 VGKIFSIK
-659 NDAAREYKIITL
+659 NDAKREYKIITL
-671 LGLEYKKPIAQ
+671 LGLEYKQPIAH
-682 RGSIN
+682 RGSI

>member
-30 KKQLYLKTSEKFL
+30 KKELYLKNSGKIL
-43 KEEAVAECRAKD
+43 GNEAVAECRAKD
-55 NDELKMSLRCVEKYL
+55 NDELKMSLRCVEKYM

-89 TTNPRIKVIFHKD
+89 TTNPKIQVVFHKD
-102 FIPEKI
+102 FMPEEI

-114 SAIELYLHLIPGLSE
+114 ASIEMYLHKIPNLSE
-129 HFLYANDD
+129 HFIYANDD
-137 MFINCKLSPEF
+137 MFINQKLTPDF
-148 FFTSDGKPIIR
+148 FFTKEGMPVIR
-159 MQKSLCKKLASKST
+159 LQKSICKKLAEKSV
-173 YSYMVLK
+173 YSYTILK
-180 MQELINKRFGKYYN
+180 MQELIKQEYGIFYDL
-194 FEPHHN
+194 EPHHN
-200 IDSYTKTICLKCE
+200 LDTYTKSICSECE
-213 QEFAKEYKTRE
+213 NKFEYVTNNKFRE
-224 QYRFRADEDTHRS
+224 KNDTQRS
-237 IISYYALATGQ
+237 LISLYALATGQ

-262 FGTTFFNKLTGRYG
+262 FGTTLFNKLTGRYG

-304 DNDRAAEFDRINAK
+304 DNDRAAESDRINAK
-318 KFLKKLLPEKSSF
+318 RFLRKLMPEKSSF
-331 EKDVENPLI
+331 EKEVENPLI

-356 LETLINQTYKNIEI
+356 LESLINQTYKNIEI
-370 ICINNGSTDKSSEIL
+370 ICINNGSKDKSSEIL
-385 VEFTQKDS
+385 VEFAQKDS
-393 RVKIITQEKSGVS
+393 RIKIITQEKSGVS
-406 TARNSGLKIASG
+406 AARNSGLKIASG

-438 VSEAQLTGTD
+438 ITEAKLTGAD
-448 VVLFSHYDVFP
+448 VVLFSHYDIFP
-459 NSKNL
+459 NKKNL

-484 IKNIIYAPGILCD
+484 IKNIIYAPGILWD
-497 KFYRKDF
+497 KFCRKDF
-504 IKNITFISGL
+504 IENIAFIPDL
-514 AQAEDMLFWFEVLY
+514 AQSEDMLFWFEVLY

-533 SVLNKPLYNYRN
+533 SVFNQALYNYRN
-545 ISASSI
+545 ISVSSI
-551 LNTFESSIK
+551 LNAFENSIK
-560 KYDKTYELLKQSNLF
+560 KYGKAHELLKQSNLY
-575 KNASKEGQMYLTDK
+575 KNASKEGRMYLTDRN
-589 CMNYFCWMWVKH
+589 MNYFCWMWVKH
-601 KNKRDIIFAEIQ
+601 KNKRDIIFDEIQ
-613 KYLKEYDNFD
+613 KYLKEYNDFD
-623 KISVKNLTNYKKLQK
+623 KNSVKNLTNYKKLKK

-651 VGKIFSIR
+651 VGKIFSIK
-659 NDAAREYKIITL
+659 NDAKREYKIITL
-671 LGLEYKKPIAQ
+671 LGLEYKQPIAHK
-682 RGSIN
+682 GSIS